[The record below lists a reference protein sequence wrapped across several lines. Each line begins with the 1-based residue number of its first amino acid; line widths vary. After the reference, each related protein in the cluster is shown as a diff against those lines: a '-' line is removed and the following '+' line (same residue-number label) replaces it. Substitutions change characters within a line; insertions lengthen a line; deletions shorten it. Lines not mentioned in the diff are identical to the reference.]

1 MEESIQKITKGLGDV
16 FDTSGKVVL
25 MVKPDKASKSSLKVM
40 QDALANGEKEVH
52 ALVTE
57 STVPLT
63 LRPLY
68 DILGQLFKDYCV
80 LRSKEYDEE
89 SAVQKSQEF
98 AKNAK
103 QMIDKLTNDLSKAL
117 KIVNHADMHF
127 IHMASLLHKNQC
139 IAFEDIPEHYQVKAK
154 SPHHMGNLPKRL
166 DSHIRERVCALIRT
180 GVTKL
185 LNNKIISFF
194 EETNDYAGKV
204 ANSPPP
210 SPARSMES
218 SSKRRMSS
226 GRLVS
231 TPERRIER
239 DFGAT
244 GMSELTATS
253 VDAIT
258 TNEGSPEEGSPEV
271 SPRMNLKKSYS

>member
-1 MEESIQKITKGLGDV
+1 
-16 FDTSGKVVL
+16 
-25 MVKPDKASKSSLKVM
+25 M
-40 QDALANGEKEVH
+40 QDALANGER
-52 ALVTE
+52 
-57 STVPLT
+57 SGCF
-63 LRPLY
+63 
-68 DILGQLFKDYCV
+68 GQQHGAFDATSSIRSGETLFKDYCV

-89 SAVQKSQEF
+89 NAVQKSQDF

-103 QMIDKLTNDLSKAL
+103 QLIDKLTHDLSQAL
-117 KIVNHADMHF
+117 KIVNHSDMHF
-127 IHMASLLHKNQC
+127 IHMASLLQKNQC
-139 IAFEDIPEHYQVKAK
+139 VDYEDIPEPYQVKSK
-154 SPHHMGNLPKRL
+154 TPHHMGNLPKRL

-218 SSKRRMSS
+218 SSKRRTSS
-226 GRLVS
+226 DRLAS

-244 GMSELTATS
+244 GMSELTGTS
-253 VDAIT
+253 VDATT
-258 TNEGSPEEGSPEV
+258 TNEGSPEKDP
-271 SPRMNLKKSYS
+271 